1 MALAIRLG
9 SNKHIAQAISA
20 RSPVAAINT
29 IVTQPVIHTVTEFDE
44 FTNVAIVRLFGY
56 FNLLNYAKFLR
67 KSVCKLQPACF
78 KF

>member
-29 IVTQPVIHTVTEFDE
+29 IITLPTIRTVIDFDE
-44 FTNVAIVRLFGY
+44 FPKMEIEQTLRYYDNYVKYPIRL
-56 FNLLNYAKFLR
+56 
-67 KSVCKLQPACF
+67 VCKFRASTF
-78 KF
+78 